1 MMTDE
6 QEKALRDFNSAR
18 QALQKVG
25 AGKAAQGYENAYGEA
40 YQRCVRLGLMPQ
52 IRKKYR

>member
-1 MMTDE
+1 MTDE